1 MHFPI
6 FQVCWYLNVTV
17 YLLLCHYCFTM
28 VTMSLDSRFLFYAD
42 PIRMFEIMKNPPT
55 WSPWAWRPM
64 TIGLVHPGTRR
75 GTFWQIIGSRNTV
88 PPRMFLIVPLGLSHI
103 FFSLNSN
110 KIHIKFD
117 KSFFLVNSPTNIYFI
132 FLFIKNNKFCYE

>member
-1 MHFPI
+1 MSSSLPFPGITMSVALYCNLKKCI
-6 FQVCWYLNVTV
+6 FQSFKSVDISMFLYICYYVTTALQWSQCLSILDFCSMLTQSV
-17 YLLLCHYCFTM
+17 HLKLWKTLL
-28 VTMSLDSRFLFYAD
+28 
-42 PIRMFEIMKNPPT
+42 T

-110 KIHIKFD
+110 
-117 KSFFLVNSPTNIYFI
+117 
-132 FLFIKNNKFCYE
+132 